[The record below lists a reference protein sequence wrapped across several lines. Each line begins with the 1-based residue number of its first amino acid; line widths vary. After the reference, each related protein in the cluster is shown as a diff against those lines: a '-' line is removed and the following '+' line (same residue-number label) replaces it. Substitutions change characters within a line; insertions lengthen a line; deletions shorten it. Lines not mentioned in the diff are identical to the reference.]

1 VIGCKHL
8 VKDSVTLYV
17 LCTKETF
24 NLAHAHARNTA
35 QADVGHPAP
44 FIDVHPVTSICT
56 PFLMNI
62 ASHRNSVLLIRQKTT
77 VDLST
82 AKAVDLV

>member
-1 VIGCKHL
+1 M
-8 VKDSVTLYV
+8 KDSVTLYV
-17 LCTKETF
+17 LCTKVTF
-24 NLAHAHARNTA
+24 NPAHAHVRNTA

-44 FIDVHPVTSICT
+44 FLGVHPVTSICT
-56 PFLMNI
+56 PFLMNR

-82 AKAVDLV
+82 AKAVDHV